1 VNDTSNTPANPD
13 EEPTAAEIAAAGT
26 IRSLD
31 QLPSPWVMKGEP
43 SVISAPTLEALSP
56 ADQQKVLE
64 SAGSTN
70 PTAVGRALNEFL
82 RKRSADV
89 RIRCGPGE
97 GATETEREA
106 LDQMNQLRLMS
117 EEHDR
122 IAAELADIR
131 EHRTEYDA
139 NGNPVPVPVYALQG
153 SSRTAREARLDQIN
167 EQMALVAGIQGEA
180 ALERAA
186 RADARRIRKLQ
197 SEVAEAREI
206 ERRAHEMAREKRINE
221 AAATKAKY
229 L

>member
-1 VNDTSNTPANPD
+1 V
-13 EEPTAAEIAAAGT
+13 
-26 IRSLD
+26 
-31 QLPSPWVMKGEP
+31 KGEP

-56 ADQQKVLE
+56 ADQQTVIQK
-64 SAGSTN
+64 AGSTD
-70 PTAVGRALNEFL
+70 PTAVGRALNAFL
-82 RKRSADV
+82 RERREEV
-89 RIRCGPGE
+89 LIRCGPGE

-106 LDQMNQLRLMS
+106 LDQTNQLRLLS

-122 IAAELADIR
+122 IATELADVR

-139 NGNPVPVPVYALQG
+139 NGNPVPVPVYVLQG
-153 SSRTAREARLDQIN
+153 SLRSSRQARLDEIK
-167 EQMALVAGIQGEA
+167 ETMALVAGIQGEA

-221 AAATKAKY
+221 AAANKAKF